1 MARAISSVAS
11 NARLDPGQ
19 LAAGLDPAQSERDLL
34 DDRGFDLRPGEA
46 IMSRFLEETAQ
57 A

>member
-19 LAAGLDPAQSERDLL
+19 LAAGLDPAQSSERDLL

-46 IMSRFLEETAQ
+46 IMSRFLEETV
-57 A
+57 

>member
-46 IMSRFLEETAQ
+46 IMSRFLEETA
-57 A
+57 